1 MVNAIYRPKIAF
13 SILIFFFEVFNVVSY
28 MFLPNV
34 LLYYI
39 FRSIPVQKFG
49 GVVNA

>member
-1 MVNAIYRPKIAF
+1 MVFYIVFWMCTDYDRNVSLVY
-13 SILIFFFEVFNVVSY
+13 SIV
-28 MFLPNV
+28 
-34 LLYYI
+34 YI